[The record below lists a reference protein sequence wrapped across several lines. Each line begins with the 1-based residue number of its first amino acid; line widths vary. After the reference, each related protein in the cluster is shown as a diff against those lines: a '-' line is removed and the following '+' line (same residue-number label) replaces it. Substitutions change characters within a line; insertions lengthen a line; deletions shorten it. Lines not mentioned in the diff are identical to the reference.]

1 MEEKGRE
8 GMTFS
13 DHILIAYPLSY
24 LEIGRQSSVSADAG
38 ISPGTGDGK
47 GQKSGSQKEERKVL
61 KGVPGAT
68 DPST

>member
-47 GQKSGSQKEERKVL
+47 GQKSGS
-61 KGVPGAT
+61 
-68 DPST
+68 